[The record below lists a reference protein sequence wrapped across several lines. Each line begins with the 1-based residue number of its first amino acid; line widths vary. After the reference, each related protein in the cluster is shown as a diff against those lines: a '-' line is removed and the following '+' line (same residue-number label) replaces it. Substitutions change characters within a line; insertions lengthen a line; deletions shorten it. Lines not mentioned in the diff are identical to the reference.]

1 MNDISE
7 SHSVRLPEDKILS
20 ITQSSSEKI
29 ILQMAQK
36 VIKIIL
42 THLNIF
48 EEKKNRRAPPRSTP
62 EYTKPPE
69 IVPYDDGWSGYEEP
83 VFDF

>member
-1 MNDISE
+1 
-7 SHSVRLPEDKILS
+7 
-20 ITQSSSEKI
+20 
-29 ILQMAQK
+29 MAQK
-36 VIKIIL
+36 VIKIIF

-69 IVPYDDGWSGYEEP
+69 IVSYDEGWPGYEEP